1 MVLPEATLHERPA
14 SGGLSATGPVQPCH
28 RGRLANACRSRP
40 RGQLTNGLWG
50 SAAPPW
56 VVCDT
61 TLADSAAGAVVT
73 DVTMPAR
80 TLRVSYETVG
90 GIALL
95 TSRDCD
101 HGATLS
107 IDPSEAALV
116 TKSAPTNDGKIAG
129 ATISPRRA
137 QFTITVRHPDGTAT
151 VVKVDLARPPRT

>member
-1 MVLPEATLHERPA
+1 MSGQRAGGCLRPGLFSLVTAGDWRVLVVLALVVSSLTGCGAPE
-14 SGGLSATGPVQPCH
+14 Q
-28 RGRLANACRSRP
+28 RS
-40 RGQLTNGLWG
+40 

-61 TLADSAAGAVVT
+61 TLAASAAGAVVT

>member
-1 MVLPEATLHERPA
+1 MIGQRAGVCGRPGLFNLVAEGHWQVLVVLALAVSSLTGCGAPA
-14 SGGLSATGPVQPCH
+14 PPS
-28 RGRLANACRSRP
+28 
-40 RGQLTNGLWG
+40 

-61 TLADSAAGAVVT
+61 TLSNSAAGAVVT
-73 DVTMPAR
+73 DATMPAR
-80 TLRVSYETVG
+80 TVRVSYETVG

-107 IDPSEAALV
+107 IAPSEAALV

-129 ATISPRRA
+129 ATINPRRA
-137 QFTITVRHPDGTAT
+137 QFMITVRHPDGTAT
-151 VVKVDLARPPRT
+151 VVKVDLVGSPPT

>member
-1 MVLPEATLHERPA
+1 M
-14 SGGLSATGPVQPCH
+14 SGQRAGG
-28 RGRLANACRSRP
+28 RGRPGVFSFVAAGHWQVPVVLALVVSSLTGCGVPEQRS
-40 RGQLTNGLWG
+40 

-61 TLADSAAGAVVT
+61 TLSDSAAGAVVT
-73 DVTMPAR
+73 DATTPAR
-80 TLRVSYETVG
+80 TVRVSYETVG

-107 IDPSEAALV
+107 IAPSEAALV

-137 QFTITVRHPDGTAT
+137 QFMITVRHPDGTAT
-151 VVKVDLARPPRT
+151 VVKVDLAGPPPT

>member
-1 MVLPEATLHERPA
+1 MIGQRAGGCGRPGLFSLVAAGHWQVL
-14 SGGLSATGPVQPCH
+14 VV
-28 RGRLANACRSRP
+28 LALAVSSLTSCGAPDQRS
-40 RGQLTNGLWG
+40 

-73 DVTMPAR
+73 DATMPAR

-107 IDPSEAALV
+107 IAPSEAALV

-137 QFTITVRHPDGTAT
+137 QFMITVRHPDGTTT
-151 VVKVDLARPPRT
+151 VVKVDLAGPPPT